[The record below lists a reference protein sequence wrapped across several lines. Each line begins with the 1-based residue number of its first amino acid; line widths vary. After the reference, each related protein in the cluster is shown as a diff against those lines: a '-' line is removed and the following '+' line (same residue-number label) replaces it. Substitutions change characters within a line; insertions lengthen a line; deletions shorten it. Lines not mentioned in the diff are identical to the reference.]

1 MKKEKCIIINYSS
14 KKKSK
19 YDEYRITKYRI
30 QRKLAR

>member
-1 MKKEKCIIINYSS
+1 MKKEKCIIINYSL

-19 YDEYRITKYRI
+19 YDEYRVSKHRI